1 MNTIPTTFNEMLPS
15 YTVIGGRERLGSAG
29 LSAILLNRGR
39 HYSRRNLFHDMEKT
53 GFDTVISVEPP
64 PAQYDL
70 DELTNQF
77 PFVRFVLLRE
87 HLTLGEQINLA
98 VSELDTP
105 LFFVLW
111 SDLRFVAGGGAHRM
125 VERLSYSTNNGDQ
138 AGESSPFRRLCT
150 VPVIQSS
157 RFETLPT
164 VIAPALHRKKV
175 HTRVFSPVREGL
187 RTLYPF
193 DGVGI
198 YDRERFIRMGG
209 FDGTLKS
216 CYWQLMDFGFR
227 AHLWGEEISATQ
239 MLKLSYE
246 VPTPVEDNSTGT
258 DYHRFYLKN
267 LAPVFHKDYA
277 HLPLHR
283 FPIFLLQSGENFL
296 SAFENFSEGRRWVN
310 TNRFR
315 WRCDPRTILGFWN
328 MDNDKEGLSL
338 LERESSA

>member
-1 MNTIPTTFNEMLPS
+1 MLPS

-29 LSAILLNRGR
+29 LSAVLLNRGR
-39 HYSRRNLFHDMEKT
+39 RYARRNMFHDMKKS
-53 GFDTVISVEPP
+53 GFDTIVSVEPP
-64 PAQYDL
+64 PAQYDIE
-70 DELTNQF
+70 ELAAQF
-77 PFVRFVLLRE
+77 PFVRFVLLSE
-87 HLTLGEQINLA
+87 NISLGEQINLA

-105 LFFVLW
+105 LFFILW
-111 SDLRFVAGGGAHRM
+111 NDLRFISGGGAHRM
-125 VERLSYSTNNGDQ
+125 VERLSYPMDNGDK
-138 AGESSPFRRLCT
+138 SPCKRLCT
-150 VPVIQSS
+150 VPIIQSQ

-164 VIAPALHRKKV
+164 LIAPALHRKKI
-175 HTRVFSPVREGL
+175 HTRVINPSQEGL

-216 CYWQLMDFGFR
+216 RYWQLMDFGFR

-239 MLKLSYE
+239 ALKLSYE
-246 VPTPVEDNSTGT
+246 GSPPAEDNSTGT

-267 LAPVFHKDYA
+267 IAPVFRKDYA

-283 FPIFLLQSGENFL
+283 FPGFLFQTRKSLFA
-296 SAFENFSEGRRWVN
+296 AFENFTEGRRWVH

-315 WRCDPRTILGFWN
+315 WRCDPRAIVGLWNLDNIKESHPIL
-328 MDNDKEGLSL
+328 EQ
-338 LERESSA
+338 ETSA